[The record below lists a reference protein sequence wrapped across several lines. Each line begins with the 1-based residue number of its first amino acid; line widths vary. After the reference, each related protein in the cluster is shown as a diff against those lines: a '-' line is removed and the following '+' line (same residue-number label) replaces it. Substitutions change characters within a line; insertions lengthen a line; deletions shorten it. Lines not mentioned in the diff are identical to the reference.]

1 MIRTA
6 EPGLADGDRRPH
18 MVEERAMSNK
28 PTEFRAGFVAL
39 VGRPNV
45 GKSTLLNQILG
56 EKIAITT
63 PRPQTT
69 RNRIVGVRNLPAA
82 QLVLVDTPGLHRP
95 SGRGR
100 SRLNTYMVGEALA
113 ALQEV
118 DAVCALVET
127 PAPAELKQGW
137 KVDTATRYVID
148 ELLAVQKPAVLAVN
162 KVDTLGNKQLLLP
175 MMAALGEA
183 HAWRAIVPISAKSG
197 NGVDRLVGE
206 LAAMLPEGERLF
218 PEEMLTDR
226 AERWLGAE
234 LIREQAFLLTRQEV
248 PYSVA
253 VTIDTWQ
260 ERPKDVMVEATIHVD
275 KEAHKRIIVGEG
287 GRMIREI
294 GTRARQE
301 IGNLLAVP
309 VHLKL
314 FVRVDE
320 GWTDSARSLRELGY
334 GDE

>member
-1 MIRTA
+1 
-6 EPGLADGDRRPH
+6 
-18 MVEERAMSNK
+18 MSNK
-28 PTEFRAGFVAL
+28 RPPEFHAGFVAL

-56 EKIAITT
+56 EKIAIAT

-69 RNRIVGVRNLPAA
+69 RNRILGVRNLPEG

-118 DAVCALVET
+118 DAVCVLFET
-127 PAPAELKQGW
+127 PPSVELKKGW
-137 KVDTATRYVID
+137 RLDAGTSYVIQQ
-148 ELLAVQKPAVLAVN
+148 LKAVDKPAVLAIN
-162 KVDTLGNKQLLLP
+162 KVDTLHNKQLLLP
-175 MMAALGEA
+175 IVDGLHKA
-183 HAWRAIVPISAKSG
+183 HNWKAVVPISAKSG
-197 NGVDRLVGE
+197 DGVDKLTAE
-206 LAAMLPEGERLF
+206 LLTMLPVGERLF

-226 AERWLGAE
+226 AERWIGSE
-234 LIREQAFLLTRQEV
+234 FIREQVFLLTRQEV

-260 ERPKDVMVEATIHVD
+260 ERPTDVMVEATIHVD
-275 KEAHKRIIVGEG
+275 KDGHKRMIVGEG

-301 IGNLLAVP
+301 ISNLLAVP

-320 GWTDSARSLRELGY
+320 GWTESVRTMRELGY

>member
-1 MIRTA
+1 MA
-6 EPGLADGDRRPH
+6 
-18 MVEERAMSNK
+18 NK
-28 PTEFRAGFVAL
+28 GSGEFRAGFVAL

-45 GKSTLLNQILG
+45 GKSTLLNHILG
-56 EKIAITT
+56 EKIAIAT

-95 SGRGR
+95 KGRGR
-100 SRLNTYMVGEALA
+100 SRLNTFMVGEALA

-118 DAVCALVET
+118 DAVCAIVET
-127 PAPAELKQGW
+127 PPSAELKRGFRLD
-137 KVDTATRYVID
+137 VATDYVIK
-148 ELLAVQKPAVLAVN
+148 ELKAAGKPAVLAIN
-162 KVDTLGNKQLLLP
+162 KVDTLGSKGLMLP
-175 MMAALGEA
+175 MLEALHKA
-183 HAWRAIVPISAKSG
+183 HDWRAVVPISAKSG
-197 NGVDRLVGE
+197 DGVDALVGE
-206 LAAMLPEGERLF
+206 LAGMLPVGERLF

-234 LIREQAFLLTRQEV
+234 FVREQVFLLTRQEI

-253 VTIDTWQ
+253 VSIDSWD
-260 ERPKDVMVEATIHVD
+260 EREAKKDVMIEATIHVD
-275 KEAHKRIIVGEG
+275 KAAHKRIVVGEG

-301 IGNLLAVP
+301 ISNLLAVP

-320 GWTDSARSLRELGY
+320 GWTDNARQLRELGY
-334 GDE
+334 GDDQ

>member
-1 MIRTA
+1 
-6 EPGLADGDRRPH
+6 
-18 MVEERAMSNK
+18 MSNK
-28 PTEFRAGFVAL
+28 RPPEEFHAGFVAL

-45 GKSTLLNQILG
+45 GKSTLLNKILG
-56 EKIAITT
+56 EKIAIAT

-69 RNRIVGVRNLPAA
+69 RNRIMGVRNLPAG

-95 SGRGR
+95 AGRGR
-100 SRLNTYMVGEALA
+100 SKLNTYMVGEALA

-118 DAVCALVET
+118 DAVCVLFET
-127 PAPAELKQGW
+127 PPSVELKKGW
-137 KVDTATRYVID
+137 RLEAGTSYVI
-148 ELLAVQKPAVLAVN
+148 EQLKAVGKSAVLAIN
-162 KVDTLGNKQLLLP
+162 KVDTLHNKQLLLP
-175 MMAALGEA
+175 VLEGLQKAFP
-183 HAWRAIVPISAKSG
+183 WKAIVPISAKTG
-197 NGVDRLVGE
+197 DGVDALVSE
-206 LAAMLPEGERLF
+206 MTAMLPTGERIF

-234 LIREQAFLLTRQEV
+234 FIREQVFLLTRQEV

-253 VTIDTWQ
+253 ISIDTWT

-275 KEAHKRIIVGEG
+275 KDAHKRMIVGEG
-287 GRMIREI
+287 GRMVREI

-301 IGNLLAVP
+301 ISNLLAVP

-320 GWTDSARSLRELGY
+320 GWTDSTRSLRELGY

>member
-1 MIRTA
+1 MA
-6 EPGLADGDRRPH
+6 
-18 MVEERAMSNK
+18 NK
-28 PTEFRAGFVAL
+28 GSVDFRAGFVAL

-45 GKSTLLNQILG
+45 GKSTLLNRILG
-56 EKIAITT
+56 EKVAIAT

-69 RNRIVGVRNLPAA
+69 RNRIVGVRNLPGA

-95 SGRGR
+95 KGRGR
-100 SRLNTYMVGEALA
+100 TRLNTFMVGEALA

-118 DAVCALVET
+118 DAVCAIVET
-127 PAPAELKQGW
+127 PAAADFKRGWKLDAPTEYVIAELKA
-137 KVDTATRYVID
+137 VD
-148 ELLAVQKPAVLAVN
+148 KPAVLAIN
-162 KVDTLGNKQLLLP
+162 KVDTLHNKQLLLP
-175 MMAALGEA
+175 MLEALHAA
-183 HAWRAIVPISAKSG
+183 HSWRSIVPISAKSG
-197 NGVDRLVGE
+197 DGVDRLVGE
-206 LAAMLPEGERLF
+206 LAGMLPTGERLF

-234 LIREQAFLLTRQEV
+234 FVREQVFLLTRQEV

-253 VTIDTWQ
+253 VTIDTWE

-275 KEAHKRIIVGEG
+275 KQAHKRIIVGEG

-301 IGNLLAVP
+301 ISNLLAVP

-334 GDE
+334 GEE

>member
-1 MIRTA
+1 
-6 EPGLADGDRRPH
+6 
-18 MVEERAMSNK
+18 MVEERAMSSK
-28 PTEFRAGFVAL
+28 APASHAPFHAGFVAL

-56 EKIAITT
+56 QKLAIAT

-69 RNRIVGVRNLPAA
+69 RNRIVGVRNLPGA

-100 SRLNTYMVGEALA
+100 SRLNQFMVGETLA
-113 ALQEV
+113 AIQDV
-118 DAVCALVET
+118 DAVCAILEC
-127 PAPAELKQGW
+127 PSGAEAKKLNDRFKQG
-137 KVDTATRYVID
+137 KIELDAGTRYVVEEI
-148 ELLAVQKPAVLAVN
+148 ATAKKPAILAIN
-162 KVDTLGNKQLLLP
+162 KVDLLHDKRLMLP
-175 MMAALGEA
+175 LLEALQKA
-183 HAWRAIVPISAKSG
+183 HPWADLVPISAKSG
-197 NGVDRLVGE
+197 DGVDRLVN
-206 LAAMLPEGERLF
+206 AMKALLPESEPLF

-234 LIREQAFLLTRQEV
+234 LVREQVFLLTRQEV
-248 PYSVA
+248 PYSTA

-260 ERPKDVMVEATIHVD
+260 ERGKDVMAEATIHVEKD
-275 KEAHKRIIVGEG
+275 AHKRIVVGER

-301 IGNLLAVP
+301 IANLLAVP

-320 GWTDSARSLRELGY
+320 NWTESARTLRELGY
-334 GDE
+334 GEE

>member
-1 MIRTA
+1 MANKR
-6 EPGLADGDRRPH
+6 AD
-18 MVEERAMSNK
+18 
-28 PTEFRAGFVAL
+28 EFRAGFVAL

-45 GKSTLLNQILG
+45 GKSTLLNHILG
-56 EKIAITT
+56 EKIAIAT

-69 RNRIVGVRNLPAA
+69 RNRILGVRNLPTA

-95 SGRGR
+95 KGRGR

-127 PAPAELKQGW
+127 PLPAELKKGY
-137 KVDTATRYVID
+137 KIDVATEYVIG
-148 ELLAVQKPAVLAVN
+148 ELKAVGKPAVLAIYN
-162 KVDTLGNKQLLLP
+162 VDTLSNKQLMLP
-175 MMAALGEA
+175 MLEKLHAA
-183 HAWRAIVPISAKSG
+183 HDWRAIVPISAKNG
-197 NGVDRLVGE
+197 DGVDRLVGE
-206 LAAMLPEGERLF
+206 LAGLLPVGERLF

-234 LIREQAFLLTRQEV
+234 FVREQVFLLTRHEV

-253 VTIDTWQ
+253 VSIVSWT
-260 ERPKDVMVEATIHVD
+260 ERGKDVMVEATIHVD

-301 IGNLLAVP
+301 ISNLLAVP

-320 GWTDSARSLRELGY
+320 GWTDNARQLRELGY
-334 GDE
+334 GEE

>member
-1 MIRTA
+1 MTDKG
-6 EPGLADGDRRPH
+6 PSD
-18 MVEERAMSNK
+18 
-28 PTEFRAGFVAL
+28 FRAGFVAL

-45 GKSTLLNQILG
+45 GKSTLLNRILG
-56 EKIAITT
+56 EKIAIAT

-69 RNRIVGVRNLPAA
+69 RNRIVGVRNLPSA

-95 SGRGR
+95 KGRGR
-100 SRLNTYMVGEALA
+100 SRLNTFMVGEALA

-118 DAVCALVET
+118 DAICAIVEV
-127 PAPAELKQGW
+127 PMAAELKRGF
-137 KVDTATRYVID
+137 KIDVGTEYVID
-148 ELLAVQKPAVLAVN
+148 ELKAVEKPAVLAIN
-162 KVDTLGNKQLLLP
+162 KVDTLGSKGLMLP
-175 MMAALGEA
+175 MLEALQKA
-183 HAWRAIVPISAKSG
+183 HDWRAIVPISAKSG
-197 NGVDRLVGE
+197 DGVDALVSE
-206 LAAMLPEGERLF
+206 LAAMLPVGERLF

-234 LIREQAFLLTRQEV
+234 FVREQVFLLTRQEV

-253 VTIDTWQ
+253 VSIDTWE
-260 ERPKDVMVEATIHVD
+260 ERAGKKDVMIEATIHVD

-301 IGNLLAVP
+301 ISNLLAVP

-320 GWTDSARSLRELGY
+320 GWTDNARQLRELGY
-334 GDE
+334 GEDQ

>member
-1 MIRTA
+1 MA
-6 EPGLADGDRRPH
+6 NKGSGD
-18 MVEERAMSNK
+18 
-28 PTEFRAGFVAL
+28 FRAGFVAL

-45 GKSTLLNQILG
+45 GKSTLLNRILG
-56 EKIAITT
+56 EKIAIAT

-69 RNRIVGVRNLPAA
+69 RNRIVGVRNLKAA

-95 SGRGR
+95 KGRGR
-100 SRLNTYMVGEALA
+100 SRLNTFMVGEALA

-127 PAPAELKQGW
+127 PPAIELKRGW
-137 KVDTATRYVID
+137 KIDVATAYVIS
-148 ELLAVQKPAVLAVN
+148 ELKAADKPAVLAIN
-162 KVDTLGNKQLLLP
+162 KVDTLHNKQLLLP
-175 MMAALGEA
+175 MLEALHKA
-183 HAWRAIVPISAKSG
+183 LPWRAVVPISAKNG
-197 NGVDRLVGE
+197 DGVDALVTE
-206 LAAMLPEGERLF
+206 LAGLLPVGERLF

-234 LIREQAFLLTRQEV
+234 FIREQAFLLTRQEV

-253 VTIDTWQ
+253 VSIDTWE
-260 ERPKDVMVEATIHVD
+260 ERAKDVMVEATLHVD
-275 KEAHKRIIVGEG
+275 KQAHKRIIVGEG

-301 IGNLLAVP
+301 ISNLLAVP

-320 GWTDSARSLRELGY
+320 GWTDNARQLRELGY
-334 GDE
+334 GEES

>member
-1 MIRTA
+1 
-6 EPGLADGDRRPH
+6 
-18 MVEERAMSNK
+18 
-28 PTEFRAGFVAL
+28 
-39 VGRPNV
+39 
-45 GKSTLLNQILG
+45 LLNCILG
-56 EKIAITT
+56 QKLAIAT

-100 SRLNTYMVGEALA
+100 TRLNQYMVGEALA
-113 ALQEV
+113 ALEEV
-118 DAVCALVET
+118 DAVCAIVET
-127 PAPAELKQGW
+127 PTAADRSDHGRRRASGAAADRGW
-137 KVDTATRYVID
+137 KLDAATGYVLE
-148 ELLAVQKPAVLAVN
+148 ELAAANKPAVLALN
-162 KVDTLGNKQLLLP
+162 KVDTLANKQLLLP
-175 MMAALGEA
+175 MLDALGRA
-183 HAWRAIVPISAKSG
+183 HPFAAMVPISAKTG
-197 NGVDRLVGE
+197 DGVERLVGE
-206 LAAMLPEGERLF
+206 LAALLPSGERLF

-226 AERWLGAE
+226 AERWIGAE
-234 LIREQAFLLTRQEV
+234 LIREQVFLLTRQEV

-253 VTIDTWQ
+253 VTIDTWE
-260 ERPKDVMVEATIHVD
+260 ERTAPKGAAGSVFVEATIHVD
-275 KEAHKRIIVGEG
+275 KAAHKRIVVGEG

-301 IGNLLAVP
+301 IANLLAVP

-334 GDE
+334 GEP